1 MRDVGEDARRGR
13 IYLPLDDLQRFGVAR
28 DRHAARA
35 RERRVRRA
43 DANSRPARA
52 RAWYRTAFALLP
64 EADRRAQRP
73 GLIMAAIYATLL
85 DEIERDGFRVLEG
98 RTSLTPMRKLLLA
111 WRTWVRDAPHPARRA
126 LSATQ
131 RPAANAAGVAP
142 ATAVADATADA
153 SATAVA
159 SAAPAHRGTG
169 PRRAAVIGAGWAG
182 LAAAVELTEAGR
194 SVVLFDAAPQPG
206 GRARALELTVGG
218 HRLRVD
224 NGQHLLIGAYRDT
237 LALIAR
243 IGGNASACLQRVPLR
258 LASTD
263 GLRLTAAR
271 LPAPWHL
278 AGALLTARGLP
289 WPQRWAIVRA
299 LAGLRVRGWQPPA
312 GIDTV
317 AQWLHA
323 TGQPQA
329 LADALWEPL
338 CVGALNTPPQ
348 FACARTFCRVLRD
361 SLGGAAGDAD
371 FLLPTGTL
379 SEVLPD
385 PALAWLRGHGADVRL
400 RSACRRLQRARHGS
414 GWRVEADGQ
423 SIPVD
428 EVVVAVPPGNAARLL
443 EGVAA
448 PSSLA
453 PLDAFAYESI
463 ATVWLVWESPVQL
476 PPVIM
481 LRERPESGSTDSGY
495 SIADRTCRRRRAR
508 RRGAPATAR
517 RRRGRQRKRP
527 AQSPGAAGA
536 GRCDR
541 PPGGRTDRLRRAVGC
556 ARRRGP
562 ARDHQLHPAAPSPG
576 RRRAGARVRRP
587 RAPVHRHRAGG

>member
-1 MRDVGEDARRGR
+1 M
-13 IYLPLDDLQRFGVAR
+13 
-28 DRHAARA
+28 
-35 RERRVRRA
+35 
-43 DANSRPARA
+43 
-52 RAWYRTAFALLP
+52 
-64 EADRRAQRP
+64 
-73 GLIMAAIYATLL
+73 
-85 DEIERDGFRVLEG
+85 
-98 RTSLTPMRKLLLA
+98 
-111 WRTWVRDAPHPARRA
+111 
-126 LSATQ
+126 
-131 RPAANAAGVAP
+131 
-142 ATAVADATADA
+142 
-153 SATAVA
+153 
-159 SAAPAHRGTG
+159 
-169 PRRAAVIGAGWAG
+169 IGAGWAG

-481 LRERPESGSTDSGY
+481 LRERPESGQHGQWLF
-495 SIADRTCRRRRAR
+495 DR
-508 RRGAPATAR
+508 G
-517 RRRGRQRKRP
+517 
-527 AQSPGAAGA
+527 
-536 GRCDR
+536 
-541 PPGGRTDRLRRAVGC
+541 
-556 ARRRGP
+556 
-562 ARDHQLHPAAPSPG
+562 LHPAADDGPDAAARPRLHVAGVVVSASG
-576 RRRAGARVRRP
+576 RRSRQAPQALADAIARQVAAQIGCAAPSGARAVVDP
-587 RAPVHRHRAGG
+587 RATISCTPQRHRPGVDALALACAAPGHPCTDIALAGDYVWHDYPATLEAAVRSGTAAARWLLAR